1 MKKILMILCVL
12 ALTGCDQVE
21 SLGTDQHGTEVAL
34 SAQAEEWLVI
44 NYWAVWC
51 APCRKEVP
59 ELNAL
64 SSELRDQGVQV
75 FGVNFDQLQGDEL
88 LADSEQLGI
97 AFSVLSTDPAARFKL
112 PETRG
117 LPATY
122 IVNPQGQLAG
132 QLPGEQSKES
142 IVQALRQ
149 LGWSAP

>member
-1 MKKILMILCVL
+1 MIVCALLL
-12 ALTGCDQVE
+12 AGCDQVE
-21 SLGTDQHGTEVAL
+21 SLGINQHGTEVAL
-34 SAQAEEWLVI
+34 SAQGKEWLVI